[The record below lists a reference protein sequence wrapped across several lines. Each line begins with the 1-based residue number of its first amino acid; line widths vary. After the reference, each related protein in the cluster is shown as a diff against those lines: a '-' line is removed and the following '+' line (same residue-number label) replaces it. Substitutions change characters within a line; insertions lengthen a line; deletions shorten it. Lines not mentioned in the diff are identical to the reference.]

1 MSCCRI
7 CRNVL
12 INYQLLDR
20 SYFYNCRRLFIFG
33 ICHECDYLFNRLFQ
47 LAIKDDKE
55 QIDYED
61 KLNLQ
66 PF

>member
-7 CRNVL
+7 CRN
-12 INYQLLDR
+12 ITDYQLLDR
-20 SYFYNCRRLFIFG
+20 SPIFIIVERLYIFG

-55 QIDYED
+55 QIKKELDSQ
-61 KLNLQ
+61 LQ

>member
-1 MSCCRI
+1 MSWCRV
-7 CRNVL
+7 CRN
-12 INYQLLDR
+12 INNYVLLDR
-20 SYFYNCRRLFIFG
+20 SYFYNCRRLYIFG

-55 QIDYED
+55 QIKKEQDSQM
-61 KLNLQ
+61 Q

>member
-7 CRNVL
+7 CRN
-12 INYQLLDR
+12 ITEYQLLDR
-20 SYFYNCRRLFIFG
+20 SYFYNCRRLYLFG
-33 ICHECDYLFNRLFQ
+33 ICHGCDYLFNRLFQ

-55 QIDYED
+55 QIKKEED
-61 KLNLQ
+61 SQLQ

>member
-12 INYQLLDR
+12 INYKLLDR

>member
-1 MSCCRI
+1 MSCCKI
-7 CRNVL
+7 CRNIFV
-12 INYQLLDR
+12 NYQLLDR
-20 SYFYNCRRLFIFG
+20 SYFYNCRKLYIFG

-55 QIDYED
+55 QIKKELDSQ
-61 KLNLQ
+61 LQ